1 MPTLIIPDK
10 ERKTERIETV
20 ADMPPT
26 PIGPLRLLP
35 LQQVVDQY
43 LVASGFLDIPT
54 GERVREIMESFPKA
68 EGNGDTDHPSISI
81 TITTKEHRLLLPLG

>member
-10 ERKTERIETV
+10 ERKTERRGTV
-20 ADMPPT
+20 ADMAFLVADGVVMMKG
-26 PIGPLRLLP
+26 IHVRQLRLVANGLAVVLP
-35 LQQVVDQY
+35 E
-43 LVASGFLDIPT
+43 
-54 GERVREIMESFPKA
+54 ERVREIMESFPKA